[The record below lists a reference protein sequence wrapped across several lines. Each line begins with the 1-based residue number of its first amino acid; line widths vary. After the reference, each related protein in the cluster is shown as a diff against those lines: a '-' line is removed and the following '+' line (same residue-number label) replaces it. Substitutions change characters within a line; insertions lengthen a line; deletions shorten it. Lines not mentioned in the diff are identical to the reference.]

1 VPLVEAMHFGVPT
14 VAFASTAVPE
24 TVGDA
29 SVLLA
34 DKDPLT
40 VAVGVHRVLS
50 DEALRKGMIEAGHRR
65 VEHFSLANNRR
76 RLLDALEPRI
86 GAGG

>member
-1 VPLVEAMHFGVPT
+1 MHFGVPT

-29 SVLLA
+29 TLLLP
-34 DKDPLT
+34 DKDPLQ
-40 VAVGVHRVLS
+40 VAVAVHRVLA
-50 DEALRKGMIEAGHRR
+50 DDRLRKGLNEAGHRR

-86 GAGG
+86 AAQG